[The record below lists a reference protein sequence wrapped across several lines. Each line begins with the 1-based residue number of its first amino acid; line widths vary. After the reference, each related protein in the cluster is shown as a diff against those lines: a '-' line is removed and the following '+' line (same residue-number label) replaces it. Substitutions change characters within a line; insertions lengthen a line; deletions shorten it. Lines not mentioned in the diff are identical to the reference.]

1 MADELKP
8 YELVNIYREAK
19 HSRISSVLF
28 SLLGLKLTIAGFAFT
43 LSGLPYRWH
52 LSLSCWMGGGVLAL
66 QARESTKQADKYQRR
81 KDTLEWASEEAQ
93 LNAIV
98 KGVQPSLPGIQL
110 ATPERPLLLP
120 AGTSPLE
127 SFAGVVQR
135 LLADDLEMRTDYVG
149 AIAGPQLI
157 QLQLRPHDLKKVK
170 QLQGEAMVESI
181 QTLLSL
187 STPPI
192 VTLDRGAI
200 ALSIPRP
207 DRQFCHF
214 TEYITAAPVGALRMA
229 IGVNVQGELVEE
241 ELSGDRLQ
249 HFVVGGAP
257 RQGKSQWI
265 LSAMG
270 SLVDRYTPQQIQFI
284 CGDGKGGVTLGFLAN
299 SPYLLQPVAY
309 TRKEATG
316 LVNYLKELVS
326 DRYAKFRP
334 INAQT
339 IDDYVATA
347 GEAMPYIGVF
357 WDEFQ
362 DLFTLDPRQ
371 SELPILESLASLAPA
386 AGVFFVWSS
395 QRIDGKL
402 LPPQINSKCLS
413 RVCLKVQK
421 DKDSEFV
428 LNGDTAGVNLL
439 GKGDLI
445 YDDGKETQRLQ
456 GLYLPYRDTV
466 FKSAHAISPK
476 TDALTL
482 EQFSEEFQSVTP
494 REYLENCL
502 NLSQTDTHEAEL
514 KPLKRLNFDL
524 DSLLPELQPIVK
536 LSLKQGGW
544 IKAIDCKR
552 NIRTLKSTSTEVI
565 REYFILLTNQGC
577 GNLRGEGDQCQYTAF
592 DE

>member
-8 YELVNIYREAK
+8 YELVNIYKESK
-19 HSRISSVLF
+19 HSLISSVLF
-28 SLLGLKLTIAGFAFT
+28 SLLGLKLTISGFAFT
-43 LSGLPYRWH
+43 LSDLPYRWH
-52 LSLSCWMGGGVLAL
+52 LSLGCWMGGGVLAL
-66 QARESTKQADKYQRR
+66 QAREATRQADKYQRR
-81 KDTLEWASEEAQ
+81 RDTLEWASEEAQ
-93 LNAIV
+93 ITAIV
-98 KGVQPSLPGIQL
+98 KGVQPSLPALQL
-110 ATPERPLLLP
+110 ATPERPLILP
-120 AGTSPLE
+120 GGASPLE
-127 SFAGVVQR
+127 SFATVVQQ
-135 LLADDLEMRTDYVG
+135 LLANDLEVRTDYVN

-157 QLQLRPHDLKKVK
+157 QLQLRPHDLKKIK
-170 QLQGEAMVESI
+170 QLQGDAMADSI

-187 STPPI
+187 PDAPI

-214 TEYITAAPVGALRMA
+214 SDYITEAPVGAIRMA

-270 SLVDRYTPQQIQFI
+270 SLVARYTPQQIQFV
-284 CGDGKGGVTLGFLAN
+284 CGDGKGGVTLGFLAD

-309 TRKEATG
+309 TRKDASA
-316 LVNYLKELVS
+316 LVTYLKDLVD
-326 DRYAKFRP
+326 DRYAQFRP
-334 INAQT
+334 VNAQT
-339 IDDYVATA
+339 IDDYVSLT
-347 GEAMPYIGVF
+347 GQPMPYVGVF

-371 SELPILESLASLAPA
+371 PELPILESLASLAPA

-456 GLYLPYRDTV
+456 GLYLPHRDTV
-466 FKSAHAISPK
+466 FKSAPVISPK
-476 TDALTL
+476 TDAPTL
-482 EQFSEEFQSVTP
+482 EQFSEEFQSVTL
-494 REYLENCL
+494 REHLEKCL
-502 NLSQTDTHEAEL
+502 NLSQLNTHETEP
-514 KPLKRLNFDL
+514 KPLKQLSFDL
-524 DSLLPELQPIVK
+524 DSLLPELQPIVR
-536 LSLKQGGW
+536 LSVKQNGW

-552 NIRTLKSTSTEVI
+552 NIRALKSTSTEVI
-565 REYFILLTNQGC
+565 REYFILLANQGC